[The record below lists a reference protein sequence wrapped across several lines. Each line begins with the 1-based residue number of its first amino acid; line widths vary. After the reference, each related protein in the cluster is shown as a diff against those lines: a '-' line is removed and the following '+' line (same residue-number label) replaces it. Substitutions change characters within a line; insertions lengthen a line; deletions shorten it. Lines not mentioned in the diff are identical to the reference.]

1 MALSICCVCYE
12 CFLSVYT
19 TSNAVIAAAVDP
31 PATSAKCLIRVSMRP
46 IFFLAITDLSIPSNP
61 PHLSSLQHQ
70 TQTLFSSFLSEP
82 NKKLQLLRTQ
92 EFINSE
98 LLNGSKNRERRDR
111 VQGNPATNNMCQK
124 CFNASTST
132 SNPSSSSSS
141 STTTTT
147 TTTTTIT
154 FAATANGVSTNEI
167 LKFTSE
173 KSLRSSLSRLP
184 GKDHQRQPKT
194 ASDKERSDSS
204 SVAKK
209 EVNRCSG
216 CRRRVGLTG
225 FRCRC
230 GELFCWEHRYSD
242 RHDCSYDYK
251 TVGREAIARE
261 NPVVKAAKIVRNL
274 DMVAVGKLDDGLAT
288 STDHLDSAT
297 YGKYK
302 RSRVGS
308 DGNICVRQLVAFVCE
323 IKMEISRRSN
333 DQTAVI
339 DYRANDFIVA
349 RVQGGFEQEFGTS
362 IAFG

>member
-1 MALSICCVCYE
+1 MSD
-12 CFLSVYT
+12 T
-19 TSNAVIAAAVDP
+19 
-31 PATSAKCLIRVSMRP
+31 RP
-46 IFFLAITDLSIPSNP
+46 YSFSPLPISQSLQIPHISLRFSTKP
-61 PHLSSLQHQ
+61 KPSSL
-70 TQTLFSSFLSEP
+70 LSLSEP

-141 STTTTT
+141 SSTTTTT

-154 FAATANGVSTNEI
+154 FAAAANGVSTNEI

-261 NPVVKAAKIVRNL
+261 NPVVKAAKIVR
-274 DMVAVGKLDDGLAT
+274 V
-288 STDHLDSAT
+288 
-297 YGKYK
+297 
-302 RSRVGS
+302 
-308 DGNICVRQLVAFVCE
+308 
-323 IKMEISRRSN
+323 
-333 DQTAVI
+333 
-339 DYRANDFIVA
+339 
-349 RVQGGFEQEFGTS
+349 
-362 IAFG
+362 

>member
-1 MALSICCVCYE
+1 MAQRTEKEETE
-12 CFLSVYT
+12 CKVPENL
-19 TSNAVIAAAVDP
+19 
-31 PATSAKCLIRVSMRP
+31 
-46 IFFLAITDLSIPSNP
+46 
-61 PHLSSLQHQ
+61 
-70 TQTLFSSFLSEP
+70 TLC
-82 NKKLQLLRTQ
+82 
-92 EFINSE
+92 IN
-98 LLNGSKNRERRDR
+98 NCG
-111 VQGNPATNNMCQK
+111 VTGNPATNNMCQK

-141 STTTTT
+141 STTTT

-261 NPVVKAAKIVRNL
+261 NPVVKAAKIVR
-274 DMVAVGKLDDGLAT
+274 V
-288 STDHLDSAT
+288 
-297 YGKYK
+297 
-302 RSRVGS
+302 
-308 DGNICVRQLVAFVCE
+308 
-323 IKMEISRRSN
+323 
-333 DQTAVI
+333 
-339 DYRANDFIVA
+339 
-349 RVQGGFEQEFGTS
+349 
-362 IAFG
+362 